1 MWSKDRKNI
10 LRRNKDKILSYT
22 NKMRISNQVP
32 NRERLNDQLVQY
44 KCIGNG
50 TLLTCKDE
58 EEDMVYSLRKRKG
71 FDVYWKG
78 TNERDFR

>member
-10 LRRNKDKILSYT
+10 LRRNKVKSLSYT
-22 NKMRISNQVP
+22 YKMRISNQVP

-50 TLLTCKDE
+50 TLLTCNDE
-58 EEDMVYSLRKRKG
+58 DEDMVYSLRKRKG
-71 FDVYWKG
+71 S
-78 TNERDFR
+78 TNKLTLEINDL